1 MVFVGV
7 GSIAATIALTLAL
20 SVLTFVIAYRRNR
33 RYFGRS
39 VRDAI
44 GVALAAAVLCPAGAL
59 LFYAISSTGPPRRPR
74 RR

>member
-1 MVFVGV
+1 MFFVGI
-7 GSIAATIALTLAL
+7 GSIPATIAFTLAL
-20 SVLTFVIAYRRNR
+20 CVLTFVIAYRRNR

-44 GVALAAAVLCPAGAL
+44 VVALAAAVICPVGAL
-59 LFYAISSTGPPRRPR
+59 LFYAISSQGR

>member
-7 GSIAATIALTLAL
+7 GSIAATIALTLVL

-39 VRDAI
+39 VPDAV

-59 LFYAISSTGPPRRPR
+59 LFYAISSTGPQKRPR

>member
-1 MVFVGV
+1 MVIVGV
-7 GSIAATIALTLAL
+7 GSIAATIAFTLSL

-44 GVALAAAVLCPAGAL
+44 VVALAAAVFCPVGAL
-59 LFYAISSTGPPRRPR
+59 LF
-74 RR
+74 